1 MLEEMDANFD
11 LFDTSVLQNVVN
23 VIFSKN
29 FDQGPPPPS
38 LTRRLSCRRR
48 CHRLRRRRCHRLRR
62 RFRFRFRCS
71 PVFVR
76 RVRTGINLALELA
89 KRFNRADRWTDFIP
103 IAASVLSPSI
113 FEALTPHLLLSR
125 SLRRSNTDTRTA
137 HAAHAAH
144 AARAA
149 RAHTARM
156 AALQRRRPTLPRTT
170 KR

>member
-48 CHRLRRRRCHRLRR
+48 CHRLRRR
-62 RFRFRFRCS
+62 FRFRFRCS

-76 RVRTGINLALELA
+76 HVRTGINLALELA

-113 FEALTPHLLLSR
+113 FEALTPLHLLLSR

-137 HAAHAAH
+137 HTAHTAHAAH